1 MLFPT
6 ITFAIFFLVVY
17 AVSWLLMPRL
27 RLWKAMIIVASY
39 VFYGW
44 WDWRF
49 VLLLVAAT
57 VVDQALAVQIGRARA
72 RAGGG
77 GAARRWLVLAIAA
90 NLAALGAFKYYDF
103 FAVSLD
109 RAFTTLGLGA
119 SLPLLQIALPVGI
132 SFLVFRMLSYLIDIY
147 RGKLAPAPPLDF
159 AVFVAF
165 FPYLLAGPI
174 ARAADFLPQLIAP
187 RDPRSVDAARA
198 FTLILGGLAKKTLIA
213 DYLATHI
220 VNGVFSSPQSYSSW
234 EVLWGILAYSVQI
247 YCDFSAYSDIAI
259 GVSLLL
265 GFRLPDNFNAPYTAR
280 TIQDFWRRWHITL
293 SSWLRDYLYIP
304 LGGNRKGSARTYLNI
319 IITFLLAGLW
329 HGAGWTFVFW
339 GGLHGVG
346 LSVER
351 ARATARQARGLPEPG
366 RTPRSRAL
374 QRLAVFSFVSL
385 AWVFFRADSIGGAL
399 AVLWRLPAGL
409 GSLGSAVTW
418 PIIGLVTLGIAIQ
431 YIPPRLMERFEAGMV
446 RVGWVGQGAVPAGA
460 LFLIDAL
467 GPQGAA
473 EFLYFSF

>member
-6 ITFAIFFLVVY
+6 ITFAIFFLVVC

-174 ARAADFLPQLIAP
+174 APP
-187 RDPRSVDAARA
+187 
-198 FTLILGGLAKKTLIA
+198 
-213 DYLATHI
+213 
-220 VNGVFSSPQSYSSW
+220 
-234 EVLWGILAYSVQI
+234 
-247 YCDFSAYSDIAI
+247 
-259 GVSLLL
+259 
-265 GFRLPDNFNAPYTAR
+265 
-280 TIQDFWRRWHITL
+280 
-293 SSWLRDYLYIP
+293 
-304 LGGNRKGSARTYLNI
+304 
-319 IITFLLAGLW
+319 
-329 HGAGWTFVFW
+329 
-339 GGLHGVG
+339 
-346 LSVER
+346 
-351 ARATARQARGLPEPG
+351 
-366 RTPRSRAL
+366 
-374 QRLAVFSFVSL
+374 
-385 AWVFFRADSIGGAL
+385 
-399 AVLWRLPAGL
+399 
-409 GSLGSAVTW
+409 
-418 PIIGLVTLGIAIQ
+418 PISC
-431 YIPPRLMERFEAGMV
+431 P
-446 RVGWVGQGAVPAGA
+446 
-460 LFLIDAL
+460 
-467 GPQGAA
+467 
-473 EFLYFSF
+473 S